1 MRTQARSLRVGDVVS
16 GFNGGAEVTSISKGF
31 EYGLPKAL
39 LDLKNVKTGKTR
51 GVSWGWNT
59 TISVQSYGS

>member
-1 MRTQARSLRVGDVVS
+1 MRTQAKSLRVGDVVS
-16 GFNGGAEVTSISKGF
+16 GFGGNAKVTSISKGH

-39 LDLKNVKTGKTR
+39 IDLKDIKTGRTR

-59 TISVQSYGS
+59 TISVKSYGS